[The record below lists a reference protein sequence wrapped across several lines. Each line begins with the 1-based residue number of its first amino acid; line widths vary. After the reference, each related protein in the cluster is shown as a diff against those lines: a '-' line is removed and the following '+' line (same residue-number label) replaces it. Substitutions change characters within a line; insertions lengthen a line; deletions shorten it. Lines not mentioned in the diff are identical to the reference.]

1 LIFVLLA
8 WVTGSLGEAVAV
20 RGSRASIH
28 VLGPSPDLTRTR
40 VNAGVIDGVDHTVNQ
55 SGATKQEFIHE
66 WTRINTNKIKELIA
80 FTLFVLIRVHSWI
93 ES

>member
-8 WVTGSLGEAVAV
+8 WMTGSLGEAVAV

-66 WTRINTNKIKELIA
+66 WTRMNTNKVNAINSLI
-80 FTLFVLIRVHSWI
+80 LFVLIRVHSWI